1 VREFEPSVAVKVAEV
16 VVVTAVVAIAKLAV
30 VAPPGTVTLAGDE
43 AAVELSDK
51 ETTTPPVGAAALKV
65 TVPVDGLPP
74 ATVVGLTDKAVS
86 VTVGGGGGGGGGAPD
101 GLTVSVADRET
112 PLKVAVSVTT
122 VDCATANVRIRKSAK
137 VPPNPTDTRLDT
149 TTAASL
155 LLVNATVTGPSLGS
169 GAGMLMRTLPID
181 RVPAATAVGLTVR
194 SVNVGAPVE
203 NTNGLTFIEVD
214 RLTPPRLAVIVTGV
228 TCVTPAVVT
237 PNTVALCPASTFT
250 VAGTEAAPLLDDS
263 DTTAPPA
270 GATPFRIT
278 WPIEGLPCTTEIGVV
293 STEKTASGPAA
304 ASRPGD
310 GTTAR

>member
-1 VREFEPSVAVKVAEV
+1 VREFEPSVALKVTEA
-16 VVVTAVVAIAKLAV
+16 VVVTAVVAIVKLAV
-30 VAPPGTVTLAGDE
+30 VAPPGTVTLDGDE

-51 ETTTPPVGAAALKV
+51 ETTRPPPGAAALNV
-65 TVPVDGLPP
+65 TVPVDVLPP
-74 ATVVGLTDKAVS
+74 TTVVGLIDRAVS
-86 VTVGGGGGGGGGAPD
+86 VTVGGGGGGGGAPD
-101 GLTVSVADRET
+101 GLTVSVADRVT
-112 PLKVAVSVTT
+112 PLKLALSVTT
-122 VDCATANVRIRKSAK
+122 VDCATANVLIRKSAK
-137 VPPNPTDTRLDT
+137 VPPNPTDTRLET

-169 GAGMLMRTLPID
+169 RAGGLMRTRPID
-181 RVPAATAVGLTVR
+181 RVPPATAVGLTVR
-194 SVNVGAPVE
+194 SVSVDVAVE

-250 VAGTEAAPLLDDS
+250 VAGTEAAPLLEDS